1 MKPIPL
7 GRSPRAAGRVRD
19 FRSGRDATRPTEV
32 TPVSERAVGGVVP
45 RPAPLHVLM
54 GAMRPFCVKC
64 RVSCSSD
71 TPALAAFQGM
81 TTSRTPSS
89 RRGEHPL
96 FEIVWGWELGEPG
109 RRLLVRRKVPFLG
122 QVFGCR
128 CRGGHVVRLSSPS
141 EHLAQ
146 ARVSVLEMG
155 WAACRA
161 PLSPTLALKGFVSP
175 RRSLTRPDG
184 FPSVLGV

>member
-1 MKPIPL
+1 
-7 GRSPRAAGRVRD
+7 
-19 FRSGRDATRPTEV
+19 
-32 TPVSERAVGGVVP
+32 
-45 RPAPLHVLM
+45 
-54 GAMRPFCVKC
+54 
-64 RVSCSSD
+64 
-71 TPALAAFQGM
+71 M

-89 RRGEHPL
+89 RRGEHLL
-96 FEIVWGWELGEPG
+96 FEIVWWGELGEPG

-122 QVFGCR
+122 QVFGR
-128 CRGGHVVRLSSPS
+128 RRRGGRVVRLSSPS

-146 ARVSVLEMG
+146 ARVSVLETG
-155 WAACRA
+155 WAARRA